1 MGGRQELGEWV
12 GNGGLDKGRSGSK
25 GLWGNGPTPGEGC
38 GSGAAVSGG
47 GWSVGVLVETGERGG
62 AVGAQSMQKEEA
74 GASDGKRDR
83 SCSIPGLRERKRKEE
98 RMMELDNRLK

>member
-1 MGGRQELGEWV
+1 MGQRPDTWR
-12 GNGGLDKGRSGSK
+12 GLRVRGS
-25 GLWGNGPTPGEGC
+25 
-38 GSGAAVSGG
+38 VSGG

-83 SCSIPGLRERKRKEE
+83 SCSIPGLRERKRKEK